1 MHIVLII
8 VKHYPNWRF
17 DISKLEI
24 IAYLCDK
31 DNKNSTIFMA
41 IPDNNIQFSQNF
53 DNAANKQLSNFLAPM
68 DGPHKRSAILRIS
81 DATGLS
87 RATIMGWVNSRRP
100 VRDIY
105 KKIINEEFRQQ
116 IFTL

>member
-1 MHIVLII
+1 M
-8 VKHYPNWRF
+8 
-17 DISKLEI
+17 SKLEI

-31 DNKNSTIFMA
+31 DNKNFIIFMA
-41 IPDNNIQFSQNF
+41 IPDKNIQFPRNF
-53 DNAANKQLSNFLAPM
+53 DNTANQQLSNFLAPM

-81 DATGLS
+81 DSTGLT

-100 VRDIY
+100 IRDIY
-105 KKIINEEFRQQ
+105 KKLINEEFRQQ